1 MKTFYF
7 FLWILL
13 ILLVACGKSS
23 AEYVIEGKLPS
34 SAYDGEWI
42 YLAPASNLSGRIDSV
57 RIINSVFTFKGNIE
71 ELRIVRMRSIL
82 RLKFQELLVV
92 TEPGKIYVKIDS
104 IGVVSGTPQ
113 NDALQTWK
121 VARERIQRS
130 YRFVYDS
137 LCFASG
143 NDSLLLLKKRDF
155 LRLKEREINFSLL
168 KSQKNTA
175 LGKFMKPMLYVT
187 LTEKQRKTLDEISQ

>member
-1 MKTFYF
+1 MKALYF

-13 ILLVACGKSS
+13 ILLAGCGKSS
-23 AEYVIEGKLPS
+23 SEYMIEGRLPS

-42 YLAPASNLSGRIDSV
+42 YLAPAGNLPGRIDSA
-57 RIINSVFTFKGNIE
+57 RIINCVFIFKGKIE
-71 ELRIVRMRSIL
+71 ELKIVRMRPVL

-92 TEPGKIYVKIDS
+92 TEPGKICVKIDS

-121 VARERIQRS
+121 AARERIQRS

-155 LRLKEREINFSLL
+155 LRLKEKEINFSLL
-168 KSQKNTA
+168 KNQKNTT
-175 LGKFMKPMLYVT
+175 LGKFMKPMLYAT
-187 LTEKQRKTLDEISQ
+187 LTEKQRETLDEISQ